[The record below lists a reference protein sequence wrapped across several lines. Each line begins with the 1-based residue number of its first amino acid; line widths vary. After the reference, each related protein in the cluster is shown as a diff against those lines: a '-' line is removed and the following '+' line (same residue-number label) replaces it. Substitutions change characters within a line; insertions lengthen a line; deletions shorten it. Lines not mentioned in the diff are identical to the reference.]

1 MDVRAARLPN
11 ARGKAKAAG
20 PRHGNGTLVLLPL
33 RKKNPPTKVG
43 GPSSRV
49 RWKGIYRAIAGG
61 CGAFGFRNESG
72 LVQRFGRQPYSTGFG
87 HFKRRSAPSGIS
99 LFYFRLW
106 ECSAMDEHPK
116 SSVSIEQ
123 LGGQWAV
130 QILEAGAVTK
140 RLFEREEF
148 ARNYAA
154 SQW

>member
-1 MDVRAARLPN
+1 
-11 ARGKAKAAG
+11 
-20 PRHGNGTLVLLPL
+20 
-33 RKKNPPTKVG
+33 
-43 GPSSRV
+43 
-49 RWKGIYRAIAGG
+49 
-61 CGAFGFRNESG
+61 
-72 LVQRFGRQPYSTGFG
+72 
-87 HFKRRSAPSGIS
+87 
-99 LFYFRLW
+99 
-106 ECSAMDEHPK
+106 MDEHPK

>member
-1 MDVRAARLPN
+1 MASETNLAWF
-11 ARGKAKAAG
+11 RGLD
-20 PRHGNGTLVLLPL
+20 GNLTAPGL
-33 RKKNPPTKVG
+33 
-43 GPSSRV
+43 
-49 RWKGIYRAIAGG
+49 GIS
-61 CGAFGFRNESG
+61 N
-72 LVQRFGRQPYSTGFG
+72 VDQR
-87 HFKRRSAPSGIS
+87 RRGIS